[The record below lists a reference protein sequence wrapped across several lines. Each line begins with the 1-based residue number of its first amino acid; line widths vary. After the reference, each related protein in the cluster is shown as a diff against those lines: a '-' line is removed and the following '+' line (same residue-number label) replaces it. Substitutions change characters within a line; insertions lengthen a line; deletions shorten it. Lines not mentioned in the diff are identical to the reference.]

1 MEIKM
6 NLLWEIGI
14 FFITLGLILMLVL
27 LILNLWL
34 YYLKRKYQE

>member
-1 MEIKM
+1 M
-6 NLLWEIGI
+6 NLLWEIRI

>member
-1 MEIKM
+1 M

>member
-1 MEIKM
+1 M
-6 NLLWEIGI
+6 NMLWEIGI

>member
-1 MEIKM
+1 M

-34 YYLKRKYQE
+34 FYLKRKYQE

>member
-6 NLLWEIGI
+6 NMLWEIGI